1 MTTDAP
7 AAPATAP
14 LTADEIE
21 RLDHAVTVALGT
33 VVLGDLMTIAED
45 LRTLWPRASSELVD
59 LRSGI
64 RQEIEEKVAGKFIT
78 HVNDL
83 TTERDGYRS
92 MLADVMAASPT
103 DDVIRE
109 RARTVLKHGVLG
121 PKRFFHVD
129 DGGATYTMVARDQE
143 HAKSLLRD
151 VGVEFTDES
160 GDSAPI
166 DDPRFADLEW
176 KELSLEQ
183 AQKRIVSLGD
193 SGAGPKAP
201 LAECTIGDFFTS
213 EI

>member
-1 MTTDAP
+1 MTTEAPPP
-7 AAPATAP
+7 AAAL
-14 LTADEIE
+14 LTADEIT
-21 RLDHAVTVALGT
+21 RLDHAITVALGT

-45 LRTLWPRASSELVD
+45 LRTLWPRANSELVD
-59 LRSGI
+59 LRSVD
-64 RQEIEEKVAGKFIT
+64 RHEIQSRVAGKFVT

-92 MLADVMAASPT
+92 MLANLMAASPI
-103 DDVIRE
+103 DDAVRE

-129 DGGATYTMVARDQE
+129 DGGASYSMVARDQE

-151 VGVEFTDES
+151 LGVEFTDES

-176 KELSLEQ
+176 KELSIEE

-193 SGAGPKAP
+193 SGAGPKSP
-201 LAECTIGDFFTS
+201 LADCVVGEFFTS